1 MKEDLRF
8 TQESSFPCMEVDSE
22 GGNMM
27 VWSEDS
33 HLEKTKEKLNETQ
46 QDETKRNEMN
56 HNLSPEVDHGIENYW
71 EKNRFKI
78 NNYNHDQHK
87 VNKG

>member
-33 HLEKTKEKLNETQ
+33 HLEKTKEKSNETQ

-56 HNLSPEVDHGIENYW
+56 HNLSPEGDHGIENYW
-71 EKNRFKI
+71 EKNRF
-78 NNYNHDQHK
+78 NNNNPTHDQHK
-87 VNKG
+87 VNKN

>member
-27 VWSEDS
+27 VWSEDYIW
-33 HLEKTKEKLNETQ
+33 KKPKKNQMKLNET
-46 QDETKRNEMN
+46 KWNE
-56 HNLSPEVDHGIENYW
+56 SQSEPRG
-71 EKNRFKI
+71 
-78 NNYNHDQHK
+78 
-87 VNKG
+87 